1 MQDSPVRRHPE
12 GSRIVYGSI
21 AARGQG
27 EEGAMRYRTRVS
39 GAVLSGVEAGKI
51 PLVVEWTDGRTD
63 TLLPSER

>member
-1 MQDSPVRRHPE
+1 
-12 GSRIVYGSI
+12 
-21 AARGQG
+21 
-27 EEGAMRYRTRVS
+27 MRYRTRVS